1 MDFALSDLSISFY
14 REKSFGFHDAI
25 IEHGWNGNLFLIK
38 QLQLF
43 VEESVW
49 LGIIILYKKPQK
61 QPPNLFSFLSPLS
74 VKVEVWMDM
83 GTACVLAGASSASFI
98 LSCLTPFA
106 EWNSPHPC
114 KHSSSRSSS
123 RRMLRSILSSE
134 SISTPFRIQQH
145 QLSHSTG
152 LRRNYK
158 VLRFCFKVP
167 AKRISISFV
176 VSLQGDVDP
185 RPEVGRKVGAVLYF
199 RSWSPRWHTARYT
212 WPFIYLFFYPDS
224 RSHGFAHQ
232 IVLKDLAT
240 KPTKI
245 KYGSVG
251 SGSTFSFFRVRIE
264 FF

>member
-1 MDFALSDLSISFY
+1 
-14 REKSFGFHDAI
+14 
-25 IEHGWNGNLFLIK
+25 
-38 QLQLF
+38 
-43 VEESVW
+43 
-49 LGIIILYKKPQK
+49 
-61 QPPNLFSFLSPLS
+61 
-74 VKVEVWMDM
+74 MDM
-83 GTACVLAGASSASFI
+83 GTGTGCVLAGVSSASFI
-98 LSCLTPFA
+98 LSCLTPYA

-114 KHSSSRSSS
+114 KHRSSSSSS
-123 RRMLRSILSSE
+123 RRMLCSILSSE

-158 VLRFCFKVP
+158 VLRFCFKVT

-185 RPEVGRKVGAVLYF
+185 RPEVGRKVGAVLHF
-199 RSWSPRWHTARYT
+199 RSWSPRCHTARYT
-212 WPFIYLFFYPDS
+212 WPFIFCFFYPDS

-251 SGSTFSFFRVRIE
+251 SGSTFSFFRVRIA
-264 FF
+264 FFLKLK